1 MFLALVSLWDRP
13 PPPPTT
19 TLIREAEGANERERD
34 PFCTLPFV
42 TSEIRARGRGSA
54 VGPTVKHLFRLLIHS
69 GSSLSHGGL
78 TQSSFCPSLHS
89 HSLGDSRLWQ
99 NWTKSSI
106 ASPNERGEKGAVA
119 AAGSLLFH
127 RPAPARW
134 PKQADYKMRA
144 HVQGRGRLTDNQT
157 LSELRRK
164 W

>member
-42 TSEIRARGRGSA
+42 TSEIRCTRPRLSNTFSA
-54 VGPTVKHLFRLLIHS
+54 CLFTPDPLPYHTAVSPNLR
-69 GSSLSHGGL
+69 
-78 TQSSFCPSLHS
+78 PSLHS

-106 ASPNERGEKGAVA
+106 DSPNGRAEKGAVA

-127 RPAPARW
+127 RPLAGRS
-134 PKQADYKMRA
+134 KQIIKCALTFRA
-144 HVQGRGRLTDNQT
+144 EGASRTIKHSRN
-157 LSELRRK
+157 
-164 W
+164 

>member
-69 GSSLSHGGL
+69 GSSSLSHGGL

-106 ASPNERGEKGAVA
+106 DSPNERAEKRRRRRRW
-119 AAGSLLFH
+119 LLTL
-127 RPAPARW
+127 PPPARW

-144 HVQGRGRLTDNQT
+144 HVQGRGHPTDNQT

>member
-13 PPPPTT
+13 PPPPTS
-19 TLIREAEGANERERD
+19 TLIREAEEGANERERD

-42 TSEIRARGRGSA
+42 TSEIRARGSA

-69 GSSLSHGGL
+69 GSSSLSHGSL

-89 HSLGDSRLWQ
+89 HSLGESRLWQ

-106 ASPNERGEKGAVA
+106 DSPNERAEKGAVA
-119 AAGSLLFH
+119 AG
-127 RPAPARW
+127 W